1 MIAASLLPAIGIGIV
16 AVRLYARF
24 YITRA
29 PGIDDALIVLAL
41 VFGIALSVL
50 VMIGNQIY
58 YNGYHI
64 WVRLTLPFPRAYG

>member
-1 MIAASLLPAIGIGIV
+1 MVCATLLPVIAIIVV

-29 PGIDDALIVLAL
+29 PGIDDLLVVLSLI
-41 VFGIALSVL
+41 FGIALSVL

-58 YNGYHI
+58 YNGYHV
-64 WVRLTLPFPRAYG
+64 WVSWANSSMR

>member
-1 MIAASLLPAIGIGIV
+1 MVCATLLPIIAIIVV

-29 PGIDDALIVLAL
+29 PGIDDLLVVFSLI
-41 VFGIALSVL
+41 FGIALSVL

-58 YNGYHI
+58 YNGYHV
-64 WVRLTLPFPRAYG
+64 WVGWTH